1 MSFVAKDVRVLDGES
16 VLENAS
22 VLVEN
27 GIISKIGTD
36 LVDAAG
42 LPVYWKPG
50 HTCSRR
56 RVDYIELMHEGG
68 RAIEQSGIMQTKE
81 AVQAAVVKPKWE
93 YAIDS
98 IKHTAL
104 EEAEAREGT
113 VKRIG
118 NIRGLRLIMADELA
132 ERLKSHARSFDS
144 LLSLIP
150 AKLYYG
156 EDVSDQ
162 WKRKKQT
169 PEQKRAA
176 KMAKLDP
183 DNWKSAK
190 DIVDERAAA
199 AAMKR
204 KRDDE
209 EDEPDEN
216 SNLLEGG
223 QVEPP
228 KAVQDAQAPKPKKQ
242 KTDGKDVEGTT
253 KPDGVDES
261 QEDKRRRKAE
271 ERAAKRQRKKERKD
285 KAKQKLERQKAKKK
299 EAQQPHDPQK
309 EALKK
314 EVKKELNLQIPVDLQ
329 VSTQRKSSPDA
340 ESPSTASSEEEPEEV
355 FSPQHESGTSS
366 TSSIQPAS
374 IDETVKNVHS
384 SSLPPASAQ
393 AINNHD
399 DDTTTKT
406 PRERLQEALSQFRA
420 ERKADGGDGRPPKN
434 RQELLEQR
442 RRKEEAK
449 KAAKKEQK
457 RREKE
462 EEARRQDEEIA
473 RHFSPGGSGSL
484 LASPRSPMIG
494 DNGGSS
500 PNSNSANNFT
510 FGRITFED
518 GTHLEPSSTAVVEEH
533 KKKGIRD
540 TATELKLAEA
550 KKARLAGLDEQK
562 RLEIEQ
568 KDMWLNAKR
577 RAHGEHVRDNTSLLK
592 KALKRQQGQKK
603 KSEREWNDR
612 LEGVKKA
619 QDAKQKKRVENLA
632 KRKEEKGSKKTKVKR
647 PGFEGSFKGRTGG
660 KRKS

>member
-1 MSFVAKDVRVLDGES
+1 
-16 VLENAS
+16 
-22 VLVEN
+22 
-27 GIISKIGTD
+27 
-36 LVDAAG
+36 
-42 LPVYWKPG
+42 
-50 HTCSRR
+50 
-56 RVDYIELMHEGG
+56 
-68 RAIEQSGIMQTKE
+68 
-81 AVQAAVVKPKWE
+81 
-93 YAIDS
+93 
-98 IKHTAL
+98 
-104 EEAEAREGT
+104 
-113 VKRIG
+113 
-118 NIRGLRLIMADELA
+118 MADELT
-132 ERLKSHARSFDS
+132 ERLKCHARSFDS

-190 DIVDERAAA
+190 DIMDEREAAA
-199 AAMKR
+199 VLKR
-204 KRDDE
+204 KRDTE
-209 EDEPDEN
+209 EEESDGSPA
-216 SNLLEGG
+216 LPEGSEME
-223 QVEPP
+223 QP
-228 KAVQDAQAPKPKKQ
+228 KAVQDAQAPKPKRQ
-242 KTDGKDVEGTT
+242 KTERKDADQTT
-253 KPDGVDES
+253 DPQDIQDP

-271 ERAAKRQRKKERKD
+271 ERAAKRQRKRERKD
-285 KAKQKLERQKAKKK
+285 KAKQKLERQKAKRK
-299 EAQQPHDPQK
+299 EAEQLPGPQK

-314 EVKKELNLQIPVDLQ
+314 EVKKELSLKIPVDLEA
-329 VSTQRKSSPDA
+329 TQRASSPHA
-340 ESPSTASSEEEPEEV
+340 ASPSTASSEDEPEEV

-366 TSSIQPAS
+366 TSSIQPTS
-374 IDETVKNVHS
+374 IDEIVKPSNS
-384 SSLPPASAQ
+384 DSLPPTTVPSS
-393 AINNHD
+393 NDHN
-399 DDTTTKT
+399 DTMDKT
-406 PRERLQEALSQFRA
+406 PRERLQEAISQFRA

-484 LASPRSPMIG
+484 LASPRSPMLG
-494 DNGGSS
+494 DNSGSS

-510 FGRITFED
+510 FGRIAFGD
-518 GTHLEPSSTAVVEEH
+518 GTQFDPSSTSAVEEH
-533 KKKGIRD
+533 KKKGVRD

-550 KKARLAGLDEQK
+550 KKARMAGLDEEK
-562 RLEIEQ
+562 RLDIEQ

-603 KSEREWNDR
+603 KSEREWNER

-632 KRKEEKGSKKTKVKR
+632 KRKEEKGSKKGKVKR

>member
-1 MSFVAKDVRVLDGES
+1 
-16 VLENAS
+16 
-22 VLVEN
+22 
-27 GIISKIGTD
+27 
-36 LVDAAG
+36 
-42 LPVYWKPG
+42 
-50 HTCSRR
+50 
-56 RVDYIELMHEGG
+56 
-68 RAIEQSGIMQTKE
+68 
-81 AVQAAVVKPKWE
+81 
-93 YAIDS
+93 
-98 IKHTAL
+98 
-104 EEAEAREGT
+104 
-113 VKRIG
+113 
-118 NIRGLRLIMADELA
+118 MADELA

-190 DIVDERAAA
+190 DVIDERAAA
-199 AAMKR
+199 AASKR
-204 KRDDE
+204 KRDAE
-209 EDEPDEN
+209 EDEPDGTAD
-216 SNLLEGG
+216 LPEGSEME
-223 QVEPP
+223 QP
-228 KAVQDAQAPKPKKQ
+228 KAVQDAQAPKPKRQ
-242 KTDGKDVEGTT
+242 KTDRKDSGEMTDT
-253 KPDGVDES
+253 KDIDDT
-261 QEDKRRRKAE
+261 QEDKRRRKTE
-271 ERAAKRQRKKERKD
+271 ERAARRQRKKEKKD
-285 KAKQKLERQKAKKK
+285 KAKQKLERQKAKKM
-299 EAQQPHDPQK
+299 EAEQLNDPQK

-314 EVKKELNLQIPVDLQ
+314 QVKKELNLQIPVDLEVTNQ
-329 VSTQRKSSPDA
+329 PDRSPRA
-340 ESPSTASSEEEPEEV
+340 ESPSTVSSEDEPAEV

-374 IDETVKNVHS
+374 IDETVKLLHS
-384 SSLPPASAQ
+384 DSLPPTTVLSS
-393 AINNHD
+393 NDHD
-399 DDTTTKT
+399 AMTKT
-406 PRERLQEALSQFRA
+406 PRERLQEAISQFRA
-420 ERKADGGDGRPPKN
+420 ERKADGGDGRQPKN

-494 DNGGSS
+494 DNSGSS

-510 FGRITFED
+510 FGRIAFED
-518 GTHLEPSSTAVVEEH
+518 GTHFEPSSTSAVEEH
-533 KKKGIRD
+533 KRKGVRD
-540 TATELKLAEA
+540 TASELKLAES
-550 KKARLAGLDEQK
+550 KRARMAGLDEEK
-562 RLEIEQ
+562 RLDIEQ

-603 KSEREWNDR
+603 KSEKEWNER
-612 LEGVKKA
+612 LDGVKKA
-619 QDAKQKKRVENLA
+619 QDAKQKKRAENLS
-632 KRKEEKGSKKTKVKR
+632 KRKEEKSSKKEK
-647 PGFEGSFKGRTGG
+647 
-660 KRKS
+660 

>member
-1 MSFVAKDVRVLDGES
+1 
-16 VLENAS
+16 
-22 VLVEN
+22 
-27 GIISKIGTD
+27 
-36 LVDAAG
+36 
-42 LPVYWKPG
+42 
-50 HTCSRR
+50 
-56 RVDYIELMHEGG
+56 
-68 RAIEQSGIMQTKE
+68 
-81 AVQAAVVKPKWE
+81 
-93 YAIDS
+93 
-98 IKHTAL
+98 
-104 EEAEAREGT
+104 
-113 VKRIG
+113 
-118 NIRGLRLIMADELA
+118 MADDLT

-190 DIVDERAAA
+190 DIMDEREAAA
-199 AAMKR
+199 ALKR
-204 KRDDE
+204 KRDTE
-209 EDEPDEN
+209 EEEPDG
-216 SNLLEGG
+216 SPTPAEGSEME
-223 QVEPP
+223 QP
-228 KAVQDAQAPKPKKQ
+228 KAIQDAQAQAPKPKRQ
-242 KTDGKDVEGTT
+242 KTEKLGAGQTTDTQDVDDS
-253 KPDGVDES
+253 P
-261 QEDKRRRKAE
+261 EDKRRRKAE
-271 ERAAKRQRKKERKD
+271 ERAAKRQRKRERKD
-285 KAKQKLERQKAKKK
+285 KAKQKLERQKAKKR
-299 EAQQPHDPQK
+299 EAEQLDDPHK

-314 EVKKELNLQIPVDLQ
+314 EGKKELNLQIPVDLE
-329 VSTQRKSSPDA
+329 VPTQRDSHPGA
-340 ESPSTASSEEEPEEV
+340 ASPSTASSEDEPEEV

-366 TSSIQPAS
+366 TSSIQPTS
-374 IDETVKNVHS
+374 LEEPVKIKPSVSLTPTTVPS
-384 SSLPPASAQ
+384 SK
-393 AINNHD
+393 D
-399 DDTTTKT
+399 DSDAMTKT

-484 LASPRSPMIG
+484 LASPRSPMLG
-494 DNGGSS
+494 DNRSSS
-500 PNSNSANNFT
+500 PTSNSANNFT

-518 GTHLEPSSTAVVEEH
+518 GTQLEPSSTSAVEEH
-533 KKKGIRD
+533 KKKGVRD

-550 KKARLAGLDEQK
+550 KKARIAGLDEEK
-562 RLEIEQ
+562 RLDIEQ

-603 KSEREWNDR
+603 KSEREWNER

-619 QDAKQKKRVENLA
+619 QDTKQKKRAENLA
-632 KRKEEKGSKKTKVKR
+632 KRKEEKGSKKGKVKR

-660 KRKS
+660 KRKP